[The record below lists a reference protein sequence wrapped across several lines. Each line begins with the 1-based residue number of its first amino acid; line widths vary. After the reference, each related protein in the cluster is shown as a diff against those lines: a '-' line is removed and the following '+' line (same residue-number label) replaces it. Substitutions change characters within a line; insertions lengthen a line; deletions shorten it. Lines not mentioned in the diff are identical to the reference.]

1 MKEFWNERYKA
12 TSYAYGEAP
21 NVYFEKCLSHLPAGK
36 ILLPADGEGRNG
48 VYAATKGW
56 QVDAFDISEEGKS
69 KANALAAK
77 KNVSIHYTIA
87 DANVI
92 QLDNEHYDA
101 IALIYAHFHENDRKR
116 LHQKLNDSLKV
127 GGHVIVEAF
136 SKNNLEYVAKNPKIG
151 GPKDVSMLYNIEDL
165 QSDFPNYKWIELKE
179 TVVDLEEGDYHVGQ
193 GSVIRC
199 FGEKISH

>member
-12 TSYAYGEAP
+12 SCYAYGEAP
-21 NVYFEKCLSHLPAGK
+21 NVYFENCLSQLPAGK

-56 QVDAFDISEEGKS
+56 QVASFDISEAGKS
-69 KANALAAK
+69 KATILASK
-77 KNVSIHYTIA
+77 KNVNIDYTIVDVNA
-87 DANVI
+87 I
-92 QLDNEHYDA
+92 QLENEYYDV

-127 GGHVIVEAF
+127 GGQVIIEAF
-136 SKNNLEYVAKNPKIG
+136 SKNNLAYVAKNPKVG
-151 GPKDVSMLYNIEDL
+151 GPKDISMLYNIEDL
-165 QSDFPNYKWIELKE
+165 QSDFPNYKWIELQE
-179 TVVDLEEGDYHVGQ
+179 IVVDLEEGEYHVGQ

-199 FGEKISH
+199 FGEKISS